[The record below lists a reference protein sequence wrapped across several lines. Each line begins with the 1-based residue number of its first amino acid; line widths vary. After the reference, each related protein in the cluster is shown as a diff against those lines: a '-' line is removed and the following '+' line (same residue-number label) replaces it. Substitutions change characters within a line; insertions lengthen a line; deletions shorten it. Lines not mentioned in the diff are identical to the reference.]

1 MNVFAIV
8 SSFVEETL
16 TEDNF
21 SEKTNRD
28 YPYYRPELSDKCPY
42 FAVCPKCGNP
52 IPIINLFTETMEENK
67 TGRRGLHAKHYGQSI
82 SGLAVYN
89 RKEYEGC
96 PLKAKV
102 SLGYHQIRRDKIEN
116 ERLKNLVINNKTKIY
131 NYIREITSI
140 YFRNK
145 RLEEWVNDYLSKR
158 YYEYKGADDRNLPYS
173 ILVTHHAIDL
183 YGQKISHTD
192 LGKEISNAIRKKSR
206 FFKTEIVKTEKSKE
220 IVRIVKKERIFPMP
234 EIKMLLYNH
243 KIQDEEETIK
253 IKIFEIGN
261 GKEYPLLVKIADV
274 MDCPI

>member
-1 MNVFAIV
+1 M
-8 SSFVEETL
+8 
-16 TEDNF
+16 
-21 SEKTNRD
+21 
-28 YPYYRPELSDKCPY
+28 
-42 FAVCPKCGNP
+42 
-52 IPIINLFTETMEENK
+52 
-67 TGRRGLHAKHYGQSI
+67 
-82 SGLAVYN
+82 
-89 RKEYEGC
+89 
-96 PLKAKV
+96 
-102 SLGYHQIRRDKIEN
+102 
-116 ERLKNLVINNKTKIY
+116 
-131 NYIREITSI
+131 
-140 YFRNK
+140 
-145 RLEEWVNDYLSKR
+145 
-158 YYEYKGADDRNLPYS
+158 PYS